1 MNATPQSLAV
11 QRPLATTNAWLL
23 LAGTLLLMALLWWAL
38 RPEISGLWYLA
49 ALKVQFAA
57 LAGLFLR
64 GLRRRV
70 FFGAPLSLHQS
81 LSFEVVVQILQT
93 LSPLLPRKA
102 FEAEFIVRETGLPR
116 DQAQAWLRSRG
127 ASVWLIALGA
137 LSLVAWVYG
146 IGWVGTVLVAC
157 VAGGF
162 LYSLIVL
169 RRGGQDRTSHSGGA
183 GVSPGRH
190 SANLAMGALTWG
202 IEGGLFVWALAGL
215 LPLPLALVLYLGFT
229 AIVELSPV
237 PYALGIAEMP
247 ALLGGLSGFGPVA
260 LAALLVFHVARL
272 WPLLPLGII
281 YLARYK
287 LQVADFRDAGII
299 SRIARSQRP
308 TGGWA
313 FAGDTAVGD
322 ERLVSLVIPAYNEEQ
337 RLPAYL
343 NNIRAYLDQCP
354 WPAEVLVVDD
364 GSRDGT
370 AAYVCGVA
378 ATDPRIRLVQQPMNQ
393 GKGKAVERGVFEA
406 RGRYVLFTDADG
418 ATPIAELDKLLAA
431 VGERAEIAIGSRRQ
445 VSAEAE
451 RERTG
456 LRQLMGNVF
465 YSVVN
470 FLAVPGIRD
479 TQCGFKLFRTD
490 VARELFRDLNEAG
503 WAFDVELLYRAQLFG
518 YGIAEVPV
526 NWHEVAGSKV
536 NPLKDAMK
544 MFLAIFRIRRRN
556 AGLLRHAPGGPAAVS
571 TAH

>member
-1 MNATPQSLAV
+1 MSATPLRLDDP
-11 QRPLATTNAWLL
+11 RPLAATNAWLL
-23 LAGTLLLMALLWWAL
+23 LTGALILAGLLWWAL
-38 RPEISGLWYLA
+38 EPEIPGVWYLA
-49 ALKVQFAA
+49 TLKLQAAA

-116 DQAQAWLRSRG
+116 ELAQAWLRSRG
-127 ASVWLIALGA
+127 ASVWLMVLGA
-137 LSLVAWVYG
+137 LSLVCWVYG
-146 IGWVGTVLVAC
+146 LPWVAALLALC
-157 VAGGF
+157 AAGGF
-162 LYSLIVL
+162 LYTLVAL
-169 RRGGQDRTSHSGGA
+169 GRGQGGLA
-183 GVSPGRH
+183 VGPGRH
-190 SANLAMGALTWG
+190 AANLAMGALTWG
-202 IEGGLFVWALAGL
+202 VEGALFVWALAGL
-215 LPLPLALVLYLGFT
+215 LPLPLALVLYIGFT
-229 AIVELSPV
+229 GIVELAPV
-237 PYALGIAEMP
+237 PYALGVAELP
-247 ALLGGLSGFGPVA
+247 ALAGAFAGLGSVA
-260 LAALLVFHVARL
+260 LAALLIFHVTRL
-272 WPLLPLGII
+272 WPLLPLGVI

-287 LQVADFRDAGII
+287 LQVADFRNAGIVG
-299 SRIARSQRP
+299 RIARSQRP
-308 TGGWA
+308 AGGWA
-313 FAGDTAVGD
+313 YAGDAPGD
-322 ERLVSLVIPAYNEEQ
+322 EGLVSLVIPAYNEAQ

-343 NNIRAYLDQCP
+343 DDIRAYLDLCP
-354 WPAEVLVVDD
+354 RPAEVLVVDD

-370 AAYVCGVA
+370 AAYVRGVA
-378 ATDPRIRLVQQPMNQ
+378 AADPRVRLVQQPTNQ
-393 GKGKAVERGVFEA
+393 GKGRAVERGVFEA

-431 VGERAEIAIGSRRQ
+431 VGERAEIAIGSRRL
-445 VSAEAE
+445 VSAEAR

-456 LRQLMGNVF
+456 LRQLMGSVF

-490 VARELFRDLNEAG
+490 VARELFRDLNESG

-536 NPLKDAMK
+536 NPLKDALR

-556 AGLLRHAPGGPAAVS
+556 AGLLRHPLAGPAA
-571 TAH
+571 TAGAQ

>member
-1 MNATPQSLAV
+1 MSALPQSLDIR
-11 QRPLATTNAWLL
+11 RPLATTNAWLL
-23 LAGTLLLMALLWWAL
+23 LAGALIFMALLWWAL
-38 RPEISGLWYLA
+38 NPEIPSLWYLA
-49 ALKVQFAA
+49 ALKLQVAA
-57 LAGLFLR
+57 LVGLFLR

-137 LSLVAWVYG
+137 LSLAAWVYG
-146 IGWVGTVLVAC
+146 IGWASALLAAGA
-157 VAGGF
+157 AGGL
-162 LYSLIVL
+162 LYSLIAL
-169 RRGGQDRTSHSGGA
+169 GWARGLDQGQA
-183 GVSPGRH
+183 NPGVAPGRH
-190 SANLAMGALTWG
+190 AANLAMGALTWG
-202 IEGGLFVWALAGL
+202 IEGGLFIWALAGL
-215 LPLPLALVLYLGFT
+215 LPLPLALLLYLGFT
-229 AIVELSPV
+229 AIVELAPV
-237 PYALGIAEMP
+237 PYALGIAELP
-247 ALLGGLSGFGPVA
+247 ALLGGLSGLGPTA

-272 WPLLPLGII
+272 WPLLPLGTI

-299 SRIARSQRP
+299 ARIAHSQRP

-313 FAGDTAVGD
+313 FAGDSAIGD

-343 NNIRAYLDQCP
+343 DDIRAYLDQCP
-354 WPAEVLVVDD
+354 RPAEVLVVDD

-370 AAYVCGVA
+370 AAYVRGVA
-378 ATDPRIRLVQQPMNQ
+378 ATDPRIHLVQQPMNQ

-418 ATPIAELDKLLAA
+418 ATPIAELDKLLSA
-431 VGERAEIAIGSRRQ
+431 VGERAEIAIGSRRL
-445 VSAEAE
+445 VSAETE

-536 NPLKDAMK
+536 NPLKDAIK